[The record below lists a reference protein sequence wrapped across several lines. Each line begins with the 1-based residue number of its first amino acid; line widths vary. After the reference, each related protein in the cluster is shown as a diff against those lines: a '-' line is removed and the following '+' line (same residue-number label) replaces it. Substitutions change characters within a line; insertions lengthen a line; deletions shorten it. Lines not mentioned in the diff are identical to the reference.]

1 MHYSSLS
8 ITSQHLPNY
17 STNDNHTTT
26 LTLCRPAYIIWTLH
40 SRLRLLER
48 MDATRKRE
56 ARDLSKMQ
64 GEVEH
69 YFSFVSEQ
77 QHKLLEMLGKVN
89 DFTLKLAEKVL
100 TKGEY
105 QAPTAKP
112 ATLERVPRPLLRTK
126 PVMSKRE
133 EAKDESAI
141 AL

>member
-1 MHYSSLS
+1 MTITLLLLLS
-8 ITSQHLPNY
+8 AGLLVMSYFL
-17 STNDNHTTT
+17 
-26 LTLCRPAYIIWTLH
+26 WTLH
-40 SRLRLLER
+40 SRLRLIER
-48 MDATRKRE
+48 MDAQRKRE

-77 QHKLLEMLGKVN
+77 QHKLLEVLGKVN

-100 TKGEY
+100 TKDEY

-112 ATLERVPRPLLRTK
+112 ATLERVPRPLRTK

-133 EAKDESAI
+133 EAKDESTI
-141 AL
+141 TL

>member
-1 MHYSSLS
+1 MTITLLLLLS
-8 ITSQHLPNY
+8 AGL
-17 STNDNHTTT
+17 
-26 LTLCRPAYIIWTLH
+26 LVMAYFLWMLH

-64 GEVEH
+64 GEVEHYFSDVEH

-112 ATLERVPRPLLRTK
+112 AALERVPRPLRTK

-133 EAKDESAI
+133 EAKE
-141 AL
+141 

>member
-1 MHYSSLS
+1 MTITLLLLLS
-8 ITSQHLPNY
+8 AGL
-17 STNDNHTTT
+17 
-26 LTLCRPAYIIWTLH
+26 LVMAYLLWTLH

-48 MDATRKRE
+48 MDATRKRD

-89 DFTLKLAEKVL
+89 DFTLNLAEKVL

-112 ATLERVPRPLLRTK
+112 VTLGRVPRPLLRTK
-126 PVMSKRE
+126 PVMKPPTTD
-133 EAKDESAI
+133 K
-141 AL
+141 

>member
-1 MHYSSLS
+1 MTITLLLLLS
-8 ITSQHLPNY
+8 AGLLVMGY
-17 STNDNHTTT
+17 F
-26 LTLCRPAYIIWTLH
+26 LWTLH

-69 YFSFVSEQ
+69 YFSFVSGQ
-77 QHKLLEMLGKVN
+77 QHKILEILGNAN
-89 DFTLKLAEKVL
+89 DLTLKLAEKVL

-126 PVMSKRE
+126 PVMNPKPTTD
-133 EAKDESAI
+133 K
-141 AL
+141 

>member
-1 MHYSSLS
+1 MTITLLLLLS
-8 ITSQHLPNY
+8 AGLLVMGY
-17 STNDNHTTT
+17 
-26 LTLCRPAYIIWTLH
+26 LIWMLH

-48 MDATRKRE
+48 MDAQRKRE

-69 YFSFVSEQ
+69 YFSFVSGQ
-77 QHKLLEMLGKVN
+77 QHKILEILGNAN
-89 DFTLKLAEKVL
+89 DLTLKLAEKVL

-112 ATLERVPRPLLRTK
+112 TTLERVPRPWRTK

-133 EAKDESAI
+133 EAVE
-141 AL
+141 

>member
-1 MHYSSLS
+1 MNATLIATALLALS
-8 ITSQHLPNY
+8 CVVMGYFL
-17 STNDNHTTT
+17 
-26 LTLCRPAYIIWTLH
+26 WTLH

-64 GEVEH
+64 GDVEH

-100 TKGEY
+100 TKDEY

-126 PVMSKRE
+126 PVMRKRE
-133 EAKDESAI
+133 EAKE
-141 AL
+141 

>member
-1 MHYSSLS
+1 MTIALLILLS
-8 ITSQHLPNY
+8 AGL
-17 STNDNHTTT
+17 
-26 LTLCRPAYIIWTLH
+26 LVMAYLLWTLH

-56 ARDLSKMQ
+56 ARDRSKRQ
-64 GEVEH
+64 VEVEH

-112 ATLERVPRPLLRTK
+112 ATLERVPRPWRTK
-126 PVMSKRE
+126 PVMNPQPTTDK
-133 EAKDESAI
+133 
-141 AL
+141 

>member
-1 MHYSSLS
+1 MTITLLLLLS
-8 ITSQHLPNY
+8 AGL
-17 STNDNHTTT
+17 
-26 LTLCRPAYIIWTLH
+26 LVMAYLIWTLH

-48 MDATRKRE
+48 MDDTRKRE

-89 DFTLKLAEKVL
+89 DVTLKLAEKVL
-100 TKGEY
+100 AKGEY

-112 ATLERVPRPLLRTK
+112 ATLDRVPRPLRTK
-126 PVMSKRE
+126 P
-133 EAKDESAI
+133 AKQQPYQGGDQHQINDRDRKLLTAGENER
-141 AL
+141 